1 MKLFLKYADMKGKI
15 RVFCRVRPLSDK
27 ELMDREKDV
36 VRSLDEYTVEH
47 LWKEGKFKQQLY
59 DRVFDDTASQ
69 DEVFEDTKVR
79 LPITLNCILIPHY
92 YFLMFSLKNAVS
104 CAIFN

>member
-1 MKLFLKYADMKGKI
+1 MLNIVKFLKFADMKGKI
-15 RVFCRVRPLSDK
+15 RVFCRVRPLSEK
-27 ELMDREKDV
+27 EIMDNEKGV

-47 LWKEGKFKQQLY
+47 LWKEGKLKQQLY

-79 LPITLNCILIPHY
+79 LPITPNSVFNTT
-92 YFLMFSLKNAVS
+92 FLFFNVFLK
-104 CAIFN
+104 